1 MERED
6 VGVFMKRQRR
16 AAWRRLIEASA
27 VTACA
32 WLAQTHAFAQTADAA
47 ASVPPSVRSSVPSSA
62 PSSVPSSVPHAW
74 LRYAQLVSTQFQTSL
89 EADND
94 ASKQLHQ
101 YLEERIANATADAP
115 PPAIVVRA
123 WIGESGAVSKLQF
136 DSLGNDAADAALRTL
151 LIGHALPEPPP
162 ADMLQPLRVR
172 LRLVANPEAGPEGA
186 SAAR

>member
-16 AAWRRLIEASA
+16 AAWRGLIEACA
-27 VTACA
+27 VMACA
-32 WLAQTHAFAQTADAA
+32 WLAQTHACAQTADAA
-47 ASVPPSVRSSVPSSA
+47 ASVPSSVPQ
-62 PSSVPSSVPHAW
+62 AW

-101 YLEERIANATADAP
+101 YLEERIVNATADAP

-151 LIGHALPEPPP
+151 LIEHALPEPPP

>member
-6 VGVFMKRQRR
+6 IGVFMKRQRR
-16 AAWRRLIEASA
+16 AAWRRLIEACA

-32 WLAQTHAFAQTADAA
+32 WLTQTHACAQTADAA
-47 ASVPPSVRSSVPSSA
+47 ASVP
-62 PSSVPSSVPHAW
+62 SSVPSSVPQAW

-101 YLEERIANATADAP
+101 YLEERIVNATADAP

-151 LIGHALPEPPP
+151 LIEHALPEPPP

>member
-6 VGVFMKRQRR
+6 IGVFMKRQRR
-16 AAWRRLIEASA
+16 AAWRGLIEACA
-27 VTACA
+27 VMACA
-32 WLAQTHAFAQTADAA
+32 WLTQTHACAQTADAA
-47 ASVPPSVRSSVPSSA
+47 ASVA
-62 PSSVPSSVPHAW
+62 SSVPSSVPQAW

-101 YLEERIANATADAP
+101 YLEERIVNATADAP

-151 LIGHALPEPPP
+151 LIQHVLPEPPP

-172 LRLVANPEAGPEGA
+172 LRLVANPEAGPEA
-186 SAAR
+186 SSAAR

>member
-16 AAWRRLIEASA
+16 AAWRGLIEACA

-32 WLAQTHAFAQTADAA
+32 WLTQTHACAQTADAA
-47 ASVPPSVRSSVPSSA
+47 ASVASWA
-62 PSSVPSSVPHAW
+62 PSSVPQAW

-101 YLEERIANATADAP
+101 YLEERIGNATADAP

-151 LIGHALPEPPP
+151 LIEHVLPEPPP

>member
-16 AAWRRLIEASA
+16 VAWRRLIEACA

-32 WLAQTHAFAQTADAA
+32 GLTQTHACAQTADAA
-47 ASVPPSVRSSVPSSA
+47 ASA
-62 PSSVPSSVPHAW
+62 PSSVPSSVPQAW

-101 YLEERIANATADAP
+101 YLEERIVNATADAP

-136 DSLGNDAADAALRTL
+136 DSLGNDAADAALRAL
-151 LIGHALPEPPP
+151 LIEHVLPEPPP

-172 LRLVANPEAGPEGA
+172 LRLVANPEAGSEGA